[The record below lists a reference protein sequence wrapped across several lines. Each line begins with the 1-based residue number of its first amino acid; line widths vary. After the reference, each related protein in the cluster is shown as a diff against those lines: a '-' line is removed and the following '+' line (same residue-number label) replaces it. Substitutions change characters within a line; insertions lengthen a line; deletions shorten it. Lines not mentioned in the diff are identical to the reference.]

1 MPLEKAPVGSPG
13 FSRNVETEVKAGKPV
28 AQAVAI
34 AYKMAGEKRGDAA
47 NAAIYE
53 ENGEFYF
60 PKPGSHERYGPYA
73 SKAEATSAAAKAG
86 VVGDAERDLP
96 GEGTADDDEA
106 ILGRKDANPA
116 IERRIKD
123 ILEEIK
129 DHRDMIQSHKRIA
142 AFKEK
147 EGDFS
152 SVREY
157 RWRVSEGEKYIKRLE
172 NQISQLRSR
181 KDSDEAILGR
191 SDAGPSADDLEKEYN
206 RAESEFEKILA
217 QYKQADRDLKRSKTA
232 ANRQKYVQLGDQL
245 ERAGDKARNLQQKWH
260 DRLNAEE
267 RLAKYK
273 SKKERE
279 GKQLGLFDAKARK
292 DAAPTIVREGNQWI
306 ISVDEGGSVS
316 IFRLDVSEYP
326 TEADALE
333 YALSN
338 PQYTNRKD
346 SLPALDRALA
356 AADALYAKADA
367 AGDKTYVVK
376 YDNSVDKT
384 GIIEVK
390 AGSRDEAQTKA
401 KKELGGEC
409 KRIFYV
415 SEIASRSDAE
425 RDLPGSSTTEGN
437 YGIDAKASK

>member
-73 SKAEATSAAAKAG
+73 SKAEARTAAVNAG
-86 VVGDAERDLP
+86 VV
-96 GEGTADDDEA
+96 ADDAKADAKPNRADEMKKAENAVRHYKDKLEKAKKELASGSEYAKDWGRADVIAATKKLAEAEKALAELKARKDADEA
-106 ILGRKDANPA
+106 ILGR
-116 IERRIKD
+116 
-123 ILEEIK
+123 
-129 DHRDMIQSHKRIA
+129 
-142 AFKEK
+142 
-147 EGDFS
+147 
-152 SVREY
+152 
-157 RWRVSEGEKYIKRLE
+157 
-172 NQISQLRSR
+172 
-181 KDSDEAILGR
+181 
-191 SDAGPSADDLEKEYN
+191 ADDEPKVGATAKTVYGEG
-206 RAESEFEKILA
+206 KIVKINNGSVIVHVAGEDRKLSLK
-217 QYKQADRDLKRSKTA
+217 QYSIMNDAAKADADRLPAHIKHHGIHIDTSFKKGSNGTDADYWVVQGSSGRFYSLAAAKEVAEGIAKR
-232 ANRQKYVQLGDQL
+232 
-245 ERAGDKARNLQQKWH
+245 KA
-260 DRLNAEE
+260 
-267 RLAKYK
+267 
-273 SKKERE
+273 
-279 GKQLGLFDAKARK
+279 AKA

-376 YDNSVDKT
+376 YVNSVDKT

>member
-86 VVGDAERDLP
+86 VVGDADPCWSGYEMVGMKAKDGKTVPNCVPKADAERDLP
-96 GEGTADDDEA
+96 GEGTTD
-106 ILGRKDANPA
+106 
-116 IERRIKD
+116 
-123 ILEEIK
+123 
-129 DHRDMIQSHKRIA
+129 
-142 AFKEK
+142 
-147 EGDFS
+147 
-152 SVREY
+152 
-157 RWRVSEGEKYIKRLE
+157 
-172 NQISQLRSR
+172 
-181 KDSDEAILGR
+181 DEAILGR
-191 SDAGPSADDLEKEYN
+191 SDDDRIPAHIRHHGIMIDTSFKKGSNGTEADYWVVQGSSGRFYSLAAAKEV
-206 RAESEFEKILA
+206 AEGIA
-217 QYKQADRDLKRSKTA
+217 KR
-232 ANRQKYVQLGDQL
+232 
-245 ERAGDKARNLQQKWH
+245 KA
-260 DRLNAEE
+260 
-267 RLAKYK
+267 
-273 SKKERE
+273 
-279 GKQLGLFDAKARK
+279 AKA
-292 DAAPTIVREGNQWI
+292 DAAPTIVREGSQWI

-326 TEADALE
+326 TKAEALE

-367 AGDKTYVVK
+367 
-376 YDNSVDKT
+376 
-384 GIIEVK
+384 
-390 AGSRDEAQTKA
+390 
-401 KKELGGEC
+401 
-409 KRIFYV
+409 
-415 SEIASRSDAE
+415 E

-437 YGIDAKASK
+437 YGIDAAWVTNDPTVAKELKKIDREYEKARAAAANLPLEAKVKAYREAKESRDKGYDKFRKDTHADDALLSLSAALGVMKGDGIGENASMDILQSMKSAGLIKQNSMSGASVLQSDLNKFIRKHGKA